1 MPKNE
6 TPEISKNAWWHP
18 DRFERRADYLVRR
31 ADIVKS
37 IREFFDRRG
46 YVEVETSALQVSPG
60 IELHISPFKTILLD
74 PWDAARSVYLHT
86 SPEFAMKKLLAA
98 GMQRIFQLAR
108 VFRNGERTAKHHPE
122 FTMLEWYQTGADW
135 RSLADEAIEF
145 VRAVCGPVARHRD
158 YICNLSAP
166 WEFLSVAEA
175 VERFTGIDLLATT
188 PDPLDPDTAALRSA
202 AEAVG
207 VYTDTTDNWDDIFF
221 RIFLDRIEPNLG
233 IEVPVVL
240 HSYPASMSA
249 LARISPDDP
258 RVADRFEIF
267 VCGLELANGYSELT
281 DADELRSR
289 FLTTIKNRVA
299 AGDEPIP
306 IDEAL
311 LAALNSG
318 IPDCAGIALGVDRL
332 VMLATGAENIEDV
345 LWAPVSVT

>member
-6 TPEISKNAWWHP
+6 TPQIYKNAWWHP
-18 DRFERRADYLVRR
+18 ERFEIRADNLVRR
-31 ADIVKS
+31 ADIIKS
-37 IREFFDRRG
+37 VREFFDRRG
-46 YVEVETSALQVSPG
+46 YVEVETPVLQVSPG
-60 IELHISPFKTILLD
+60 IELHISPFKTSLLD
-74 PWDAARSVYLHT
+74 PCNAAQSVYLHT

-135 RSLADEAIEF
+135 RSLADETIELL
-145 VRAVCGPVARHRD
+145 RAVCGPVARHRD
-158 YICNLSAP
+158 YVCNLSAP

-188 PDPLDPDTAALRSA
+188 PDPLNPDTDALRYA

-207 VYTDTTDNWDDIFF
+207 VYTDVTDNWDDVFF

-249 LARISPDDP
+249 LARISAEDP
-258 RVADRFEIF
+258 RVSDRFEIF

-281 DADELRSR
+281 DVNEHQTR

-299 AGDEPIP
+299 AGGEPIP
-306 IDEAL
+306 VDEAF
-311 LAALNSG
+311 LAALKTG
-318 IPDCAGIALGVDRL
+318 IPECAGIALGVDRL

-345 LWAPVSVT
+345 LWAPISVA